1 MVASHTVLG
10 KARKARRM
18 RDRLTKA
25 RGAVTDEVMKLMS
38 DVEELIKRV
47 EDVDTQG
54 AKSQFSRLYADG
66 QGAVRATK
74 DAIVEHA
81 AATKE
86 AILDRAEATKEA
98 IVESAEELRRR
109 AQEALEAG
117 NEYVHERPWRVVGA
131 AAVAGLALGLTAG
144 AIARRRR

>member
-1 MVASHTVLG
+1 
-10 KARKARRM
+10 M

-25 RGAVTDEVMKLMS
+25 RGAVNEEVMKLMS

-47 EDVDTQG
+47 EDVDTNG
-54 AKSQFSRLYADG
+54 AKSQLARLYANG

-74 DAIVEHA
+74 EAIAERA
-81 AATKE
+81 EATKE
-86 AILDRAEATKEA
+86 AIVDRAEATKEA
-98 IVESAEELRRR
+98 IIERAEEVRRR

-131 AAVAGLALGLTAG
+131 AAVAGLALGLTAS
-144 AIARRRR
+144 AMARRRG